1 MYWRFRILLSV
12 ALLAAALP
20 ARMTA
25 DAIVVSQAMFAST
38 IAEFF
43 VEEDHVRVELEIG
56 VGDAAAFRNILP
68 DALYEQLGFGSELL
82 RQRIGRLFSED
93 LAIRVDGEPLEGR
106 IQSMAPRARARRD
119 AVTGEPLPASEDE
132 AEIVIAATL
141 IYPFDAL
148 PEALTLAAPSGTGVA
163 SIGFV
168 LYHRGIPVND
178 FRYLSS
184 GFTVQLDWDDPWYS
198 AFPQRAL
205 RRQYE
210 APMAGFIYVEPF
222 EVRKEII
229 VRPHD
234 LQQWVDLGLEGQDVI
249 PAGQQEEVKR
259 RVVAFLEN
267 HFPVRIDGEPAEG
280 ALGRI
285 NFLRRTLKSSTVI
298 DGQDLDLLP
307 ATLGVIYVF
316 PTGGLP
322 QLVEME
328 WDLFTEKMQ
337 RVTVASVDQA
347 GPLPAVLEPSFP
359 VLRWENFLK
368 NPVLPTLTEIRRPP
382 TPLQRAAG
390 WAQWGFGLLAVAVLL
405 WLARSGRAGIRPLP
419 VAALVVLAGLA
430 AGCAYTWNSV
440 QLNEER
446 LQQLVGDL
454 LHNVYRA
461 FDYRGEDTVY
471 DVLARSVAGD
481 LLADVYLETRQGLE
495 LANQG
500 GAQVKVKDIEMLSTE
515 LTGDDG
521 NAIGVE
527 ARWNVMGSVGHWGHL
542 HQRTNGY
549 HALLRVSDVD
559 GAWKLTG
566 LEILTEERL

>member
-68 DALYEQLGFGSELL
+68 DALYEQLGFGSEPL

-119 AVTGEPLPASEDE
+119 AVTGEPLPASESE

-234 LQQWVDLGLEGQDVI
+234 LQQWVDLGLEG
-249 PAGQQEEVKR
+249 G
-259 RVVAFLEN
+259 
-267 HFPVRIDGEPAEG
+267 
-280 ALGRI
+280 
-285 NFLRRTLKSSTVI
+285 
-298 DGQDLDLLP
+298 
-307 ATLGVIYVF
+307 
-316 PTGGLP
+316 
-322 QLVEME
+322 
-328 WDLFTEKMQ
+328 
-337 RVTVASVDQA
+337 
-347 GPLPAVLEPSFP
+347 
-359 VLRWENFLK
+359 
-368 NPVLPTLTEIRRPP
+368 
-382 TPLQRAAG
+382 
-390 WAQWGFGLLAVAVLL
+390 
-405 WLARSGRAGIRPLP
+405 
-419 VAALVVLAGLA
+419 
-430 AGCAYTWNSV
+430 AGCHPCGSAGGG
-440 QLNEER
+440 QAP
-446 LQQLVGDL
+446 G
-454 LHNVYRA
+454 
-461 FDYRGEDTVY
+461 RG
-471 DVLARSVAGD
+471 
-481 LLADVYLETRQGLE
+481 
-495 LANQG
+495 
-500 GAQVKVKDIEMLSTE
+500 
-515 LTGDDG
+515 
-521 NAIGVE
+521 
-527 ARWNVMGSVGHWGHL
+527 
-542 HQRTNGY
+542 
-549 HALLRVSDVD
+549 VSGKPFSGPD
-559 GAWKLTG
+559 
-566 LEILTEERL
+566 RR

>member
-1 MYWRFRILLSV
+1 MNRKLALFLCLLVSP
-12 ALLAAALP
+12 LQLN
-20 ARMTA
+20 A
-25 DAIVVSQAMFAST
+25 DAIVRSSAMFADT
-38 IAEFF
+38 IAEYH
-43 VEEDHVRVELEIG
+43 VEQGRVRLDLEIG
-56 VGDAAAFRNILP
+56 GGDIGAFRNLLP
-68 DALYEQLGFGSELL
+68 DAIYSELGFGEQPLEERL
-82 RQRIGRLFSED
+82 RLFVTRD
-93 LAIRVDGEPLEGR
+93 MAVFHDGEPLPGVLREIGPAVR
-106 IQSMAPRARARRD
+106 PLRD
-119 AVTGEPLPASEDE
+119 EITGEELPTPEDQSEY
-132 AEIVIAATL
+132 VIAATL
-141 IYPFDAL
+141 EYLL
-148 PEALTLAAPSGTGVA
+148 PERPAELTLTAPGATGTA
-163 SIGFV
+163 NIGFV

-184 GFTVQLDWDDPWYS
+184 GFTAQLDWDDPWYS
-198 AFPQRAL
+198 RFPQRAL

-249 PAGQQEEVKR
+249 PADQQEEVKR
-259 RVVAFLEN
+259 RVVAFLEEY
-267 HFPVRIDGEPAEG
+267 FPVRIDGEPAEG
-280 ALGRI
+280 ALDRI
-285 NFLRRTLKSSTVI
+285 NFLRRTLKSSNVI
-298 DGQDLDLLP
+298 DGQDIDLLP

-316 PTGGLP
+316 PTDGLP
-322 QLVEME
+322 QAVEMD
-328 WDLFTEKMQ
+328 WNLFTPKMQ
-337 RVTVASVDQA
+337 RVMVASVDQA
-347 GPLPAVLEPSFP
+347 GPLPTMLEPDYP

-382 TPLQRAAG
+382 TSLQRAAG
-390 WAQWGFGLLAVAVLL
+390 WAQWGFGLLAAGVLL
-405 WLARSGRAGIRPLP
+405 WLVRSGRAGIRPLP
-419 VAALVVLAGLA
+419 VTVLVVSAALG
-430 AGCAYTWNSV
+430 AGCAYTWHSV

-461 FDYRGEDTVY
+461 FDFRGEDAVY
-471 DVLARSVAGD
+471 DVLERSVAGD

-495 LANQG
+495 LASQG
-500 GAQVKVKDIEMLSTE
+500 GAQVKVKNIEMLSTE

-527 ARWNVMGSVGHWGHL
+527 ARWNVMGSVGHWGHI

-549 HALLRVSDVD
+549 HAQLRVSEVD

-566 LEILTEERL
+566 LEILAEERL